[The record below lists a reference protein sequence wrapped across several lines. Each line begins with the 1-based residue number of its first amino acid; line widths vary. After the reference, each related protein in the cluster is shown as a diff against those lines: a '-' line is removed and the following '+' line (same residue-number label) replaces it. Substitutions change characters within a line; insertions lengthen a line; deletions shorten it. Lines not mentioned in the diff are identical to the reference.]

1 MVTEVIEEEG
11 TVVIVIT
18 EEVEVIAVIT
28 DMAAMEEKIINRL
41 GKVSFNMRCRFIS
54 RLIYRGGS
62 KELT

>member
-11 TVVIVIT
+11 TVVIVVT

-28 DMAAMEEKIINRL
+28 DMAAMEEEIINRL